1 MIITNQS
8 VELLKHDK
16 HPYEFIE
23 QVARTCYKS
32 EDKIT
37 PGSAVKMVQGLVKSK
52 HLAMIEHEYL
62 YYWLDQGEME
72 RFVSDNDPEDLRYIN
87 VTPRYVSGSFR
98 AFYELFHTAYY
109 LPINVMMKFL
119 AQIKYPEV
127 FGESAHIKYPEVFG
141 DTGRGDISE
150 ILPFVSLVDREEI
163 LDCCMEEDI
172 MKLIPHTFKFITNRG
187 ISHELVRHRPIAA
200 AMESQRYV
208 DYGQDKRGNQITV
221 IHPHI
226 HETDIDNY
234 NNWHYCM
241 LMCETQYMNLRKSGI
256 PAEIAR
262 GVLPNDCKTEIV
274 ITATEEEWQ
283 HIVNLRYHGT
293 TGRPHPQMYELMSMA
308 FPVLQEES
316 NKRIM

>member
-8 VELLKHDK
+8 VELFKHDK

-23 QVARTCYKS
+23 QVARICYKS
-32 EDKIT
+32 EDKIV
-37 PGSAVKMVQGLVKSK
+37 PGSAVKMIKALVNNMHYSM
-52 HLAMIEHEYL
+52 LEHEYL
-62 YYWLDQGEME
+62 YYRLDYGAMSQFIT
-72 RFVSDNDPEDLRYIN
+72 RNNPNDLKYIN
-87 VTPRYVSGSFR
+87 ITTNYISGSFR
-98 AFYELFHTAYY
+98 AFKELFDKKY
-109 LPINVMMKFL
+109 LINNSMRTL
-119 AQIKYPEV
+119 AQKEYPEV
-127 FGESAHIKYPEVFG
+127 FGEPE
-141 DTGRGDISE
+141 DDNISN
-150 ILPFVSLVDREEI
+150 ISLVTRKEV
-163 LDCCMEEDI
+163 LDKCSKDDI
-172 MKLIPHTFKFITNRG
+172 IILIPHTIKFVTNRAV
-187 ISHELVRHRPIAA
+187 SHELVRHRAA
-200 AMESQRYV
+200 SYAQSSQRYV
-208 DYGQDKRGNQITV
+208 DYGSDKYNSQITV

-226 HETDIDNY
+226 HETDIDDY

-274 ITATEEEWQ
+274 VTATEEEWQ

-316 NKRIM
+316 NKRII